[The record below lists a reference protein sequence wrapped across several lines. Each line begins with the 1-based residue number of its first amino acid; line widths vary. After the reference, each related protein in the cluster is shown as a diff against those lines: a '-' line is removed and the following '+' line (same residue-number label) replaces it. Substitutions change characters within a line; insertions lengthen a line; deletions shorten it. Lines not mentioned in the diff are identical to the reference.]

1 MTTAS
6 ISQHNSITLSA
17 AIAAFVAAVAF
28 TGVTIAEH
36 GNSSPAP
43 ATNDRHWPGLP
54 RLQHRASVAQRRSAG
69 HALSRTAQTR

>member
-43 ATNDRHWPGLP
+43 GTTTDTGPDYPVYSIERPWHSGVQPGMP
-54 RLQHRASVAQRRSAG
+54 
-69 HALSRTAQTR
+69 